1 MLSDRERWI
10 VHFCCM
16 MTIARMTGLP
26 NRTDVIAH
34 IMGEVRRE
42 RTRSL
47 SDEDE
52 DKLLADI
59 NEEMSGGRN
68 MFKYLTDE
76 VTRRNDPSEE
86 WR

>member
-16 MTIARMTGLP
+16 MTIAKMTGLP
-26 NRTDVIAH
+26 HKTDIIAH
-34 IMGEVRRE
+34 IMSEVRRE
-42 RTRSL
+42 RARSL
-47 SDEDE
+47 NDDDE
-52 DKLLADI
+52 DKLLQDI
-59 NEEMSGGRN
+59 NEEMTGGRN

-76 VTRRNDPSEE
+76 VVRRNDSSEE